1 MPSPPAVQEL
11 TNSMMIPLSPTSEL
25 RF

>member
-11 TNSMMIPLSPTSEL
+11 TNSMMIPLSPTLEL